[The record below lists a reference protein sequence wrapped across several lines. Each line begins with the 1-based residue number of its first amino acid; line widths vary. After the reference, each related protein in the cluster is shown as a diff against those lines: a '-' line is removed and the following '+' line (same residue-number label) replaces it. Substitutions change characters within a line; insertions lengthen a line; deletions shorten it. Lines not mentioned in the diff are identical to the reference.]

1 MYENSTESRLRSVGM
16 AGALGTI
23 LFAYIFLV
31 FLVNHRISMMQ
42 CNPMSRPGE
51 SRAIEELG
59 KCCGLESVIVLA
71 NRSWQ
76 RRSCVVL

>member
-1 MYENSTESRLRSVGM
+1 M

-42 CNPMSRPGE
+42 CNPMSRPGK
-51 SRAIEELG
+51 SCAIEELG
-59 KCCGLESVIVLA
+59 RCCGLESVIVLA

-76 RRSCVVL
+76 RRSCVFL